1 MASKKN
7 EQKALVKAN
16 KVLEGEI
23 LPPES
28 KDAPKVDAPVGPT
41 AEEHKAI
48 DTSVRAKI
56 AQYLEGKQSAHLAV
70 IEALGWAAK
79 HGDAHY
85 MNVILDLLGG
95 FNERPTADA
104 ENLRLWTG
112 RKTAFEGPDGKPVT
126 WMGFNTKATETKK
139 AGFYVKSGVT
149 AQFGRALFDE
159 LALKQGPRFMDRV
172 AKAAKPADLET
183 LLKLIAKFPDTVG
196 SKEKKVVEAGS
207 VPLPESLKRKLMEAA
222 GEATTYASKITK
234 AA

>member
-1 MASKKN
+1 MASKKPG
-7 EQKALVKAN
+7 KALVPAGKI
-16 KVLEGEI
+16 LEGEI

-28 KDAPKVDAPVGPT
+28 KPAPEVSAPVGPT

-56 AQYLEGKQSAHLAV
+56 AHYLEGKQSAHLAV

-112 RKTAFEGPDGKPVT
+112 RKTAFEGADGKLVT
-126 WMGFNTKATETKK
+126 WMGYNTKATETKK

-149 AQFGRALFDE
+149 AQFGRALFNE
-159 LALKQGPRFMDRV
+159 LDLKQGDRFMDRV

-183 LLKLIAKFPDTVG
+183 LLKLIARFPDTVG